1 MSVVYNTLERI
12 PTDGLIL
19 ALDAKNPRSYD
30 PSKYSSSRQIA
41 DWYDLS
47 SQGNHF
53 KVWSDAYE
61 TSTKTFHFHRTGS
74 TDTSCAAKFYGDP
87 VGIND
92 NQLTIVSF
100 TALGDDNGT
109 SSGRFP
115 GGACLFHMS
124 TALGGTN
131 SGPNLIVGG
140 GGYGSSPDIYS
151 SRLWTNFSYNE
162 NNGGSRT
169 SSSTDIKMIWWKI
182 DASGWTHGLNQDT
195 TGTNNFSA
203 STLHTKSGG
212 ITNIGG
218 APFINHYFDANGNIN
233 PDPGPPTSPEGKCEL
248 DGRMSSFFCYNRFLS
263 SSELLDIYNKHRKI
277 AGI

>member
-30 PSKYSSSRQIA
+30 SSKYSNQTA

-47 SQGNHF
+47 PMGNHF
-53 KVWSDAYE
+53 KVNSDAYE
-61 TSTKTFHFHRTGS
+61 TSTKTFHFYRSGSIDTG
-74 TDTSCAAKFYGDP
+74 CAAKFYGDP

-100 TALGDDNGT
+100 TALGEDNGT

-124 TALGGTN
+124 TALGGRN
-131 SGPNLIVGG
+131 GGPNLIVGG
-140 GGYGSSPDIYS
+140 GGYGSSSDTYE
-151 SRLWTNFSYNE
+151 SRLWTNFSYSTSQ
-162 NNGGSRT
+162 GGSRVA
-169 SSSTDIKMIWWKI
+169 SSTDIKMIWWKI
-182 DASGWTHGLNQDT
+182 DASGWAYGLNQDT
-195 TGTNNFSA
+195 TGTNNFSE
-203 STLHTKSGG
+203 TTVHTKLGGG

-218 APFINHYFDANGNIN
+218 APFINNYFDGNGNIN
-233 PDPGPPTSPEGKCEL
+233 PDPGPPTSPTGKCEL